1 LAESKFQKREYDLFL
16 SYGHADVARVE
27 PIVRLLTKKAGL
39 KVWFD
44 AEMGNAATRSAEL
57 LSDAIEN
64 SRAAMFLLSEGWTRS
79 TWCKGEYNKSLVEQR
94 AEEEFAI
101 VAARLDEIE
110 APGWFE
116 IAEIVDFRETSPRAV
131 ARIISSLGG
140 PGPRRVDNRYD
151 VYLSAPWSKPTAL
164 TDLALTALKRRD
176 LGWRLIGDA
185 PNYKH
190 LGEARVERI
199 VRTTRGM
206 VAVLPFYSNRGVEK
220 TSPYILEEAQIARAI
235 GKPLLILSEPGVVVP
250 QELALYASHS
260 MTLAPSS
267 DAKTDLL
274 DALNA
279 FDEIMQQL
287 PEDDTGAFIFY
298 AGSLKARADGLKTV
312 IQRGSN
318 MPFEMGEGLS
328 GANAPKA
335 IVDLIRRA
343 ALVIADVSDDRRNTM
358 IEVGAAMALDKE
370 LRLLVKNDPPG
381 ATPKKAFMLEGRE
394 VLGYDN
400 AEEHLSLC
408 YNFARQ
414 YRRKVYFA

>member
-1 LAESKFQKREYDLFL
+1 
-16 SYGHADVARVE
+16 
-27 PIVRLLTKKAGL
+27 VRLLAGKAGL
-39 KVWFD
+39 EVWFD
-44 AEMGNAATRSAEL
+44 GEAGNAAARSSEL
-57 LSDAIEN
+57 LSAAIEN
-64 SRAAMFLLSEGWTRS
+64 SRAAIFLLSEGWTRS
-79 TWCKGEYNKSLVEQR
+79 NWCKGEYNKSLAEQR
-94 AEEEFAI
+94 GEDEFAI
-101 VAARLDEIE
+101 VAARLDEVE

-116 IAEIVDFRETSPRAV
+116 IAEIVDLRETLPRAV
-131 ARIISSLGG
+131 ARLLSSLAGAE
-140 PGPRRVDNRYD
+140 PRRVDNAYD
-151 VYLSAPWSKPTAL
+151 VYLSAPWSRPTAL
-164 TDLALTALKRRD
+164 TELAITALKRRD

-206 VAVLPFYSNRGVEK
+206 VAVLPFDSDRGVEK
-220 TSPYILEEAQIARAI
+220 TSPFILEEAQIARAA
-235 GKPLLILSEPGVVVP
+235 GKPLLLLSEPGVVIP
-250 QELALYASHS
+250 QELALYASFS
-260 MTLAPSS
+260 IMLAPSS

-274 DALNA
+274 GALNA

-298 AGSLKARADGLKTV
+298 AGSLKSRPDGLKTV
-312 IQRGSN
+312 VQRGSH

-343 ALVIADVSDDRRNTM
+343 ALVVADISCDRRNTM

-381 ATPKKAFMLEGRE
+381 STPKKAFMLEGRE

-400 AEEHLSLC
+400 PEEHLALC

>member
-1 LAESKFQKREYDLFL
+1 MVGVKFQKRRYDLFV

-27 PIVRLLTKKAGL
+27 PIVRLLTAKAGL
-39 KVWFD
+39 EVWFD
-44 AEMGNAATRSAEL
+44 GDAGNAATRSSEL
-57 LSDAIEN
+57 LSEAIEN
-64 SRAAMFLLSEGWTRS
+64 SRAAIFLLSEGWTRS

-94 AEEEFAI
+94 AEDEFVI
-101 VAARLDEIE
+101 VAARLDEVE

-116 IAEIVDFRETSPRAV
+116 LAEIVDLCETSPRAV
-131 ARIISSLGG
+131 ARLLSSLGG
-140 PGPRRVDNRYD
+140 PEPRRVDNMYD
-151 VYLSAPWSKPTAL
+151 VYLSAPWSRPTAL
-164 TDLALTALKRRD
+164 TDLAVTALKRRD
-176 LGWRLIGDA
+176 LGWRLIGDT

-190 LGEARVERI
+190 LGEARVESI

-206 VAVLPFYSNRGVEK
+206 VAVLPFDSNRGVEK
-220 TSPYILEEAQIARAI
+220 TSPFILEEARIARTA
-235 GKPLLILSEPGVVVP
+235 GKPLLMLSEPGVVVP
-250 QELALYASHS
+250 QDLAVYAFCS
-260 MTLAPSS
+260 MTIVPSS

-298 AGSLKARADGLKTV
+298 AGSLKAKADGLKTV
-312 IQRGSN
+312 IERGSN

-328 GANAPKA
+328 GANAPSA

-358 IEVGAAMALDKE
+358 IEVGTAMALDKE
-370 LRLLVKNDPPG
+370 MRLVVKNDPPG

-394 VLGYDN
+394 VFGYDN

-414 YRRKVYFA
+414 YRRKVYSF